1 MKKLIQILAVL
12 SSATQ
17 VFAFTPH
24 INKGRIE
31 EISVAR
37 ACAEMKIP
45 EAELKELNK
54 NCFLYLDSTL
64 YFPPTEIAAEE
75 KVPEIYKQTF
85 EETTEVLYR
94 VFIATKD
101 EYAAS
106 TGKNYYNSF
115 QKIYYVNGGSKGNLI
130 FADYYHGDVDLKIN
144 SDSPYVIQRNLMPII
159 KNNKVAGIM
168 YYGMETHS
176 SYAHTDEYESILD
189 LKSDHHTHRAVVFW
203 SDDFSKIDLAGGNAK
218 SDIHIECS
226 KPLIDENDVF
236 RYTIQNAFDKN
247 PATSYVEDTEDDLM
261 YVSLGLSY
269 KTVNGKTERIEN
281 KKIAI
286 INGYAQNNDL
296 YLKNNRVKEISG
308 NTYSNGE
315 LLFEDDDT
323 LFLADSTLK
332 YQIFDWAPSQSFS
345 VQKIYKGSAFNDTCI
360 AELDFFN
367 EKMKWVFGGVE

>member
-1 MKKLIQILAVL
+1 MKKHLVVSMTLAL
-12 SSATQ
+12 SATQ
-17 VFAFTPH
+17 LFAFTPH

-64 YFPPTEIAAEE
+64 YFPPTEIATEE

-115 QKIYYVNGGSKGNLI
+115 QKIYYVNGDSKGNLI

-144 SDSPYVIQRNLMPII
+144 SDSSYVIQRNLMPII

-176 SYAHTDEYESILD
+176 RYAHTDEYESILD

-203 SDDFSKIDLAGGNAK
+203 SDDFSKIDLASGSAK
-218 SDIHIECS
+218 SDIHIDCS

-247 PATSYVEDTEDDLM
+247 PATSYVEDTKDDLM
-261 YVSLGLSY
+261 YISFGTKDDL
-269 KTVNGKTERIEN
+269 R
-281 KKIAI
+281 KIAI

-296 YLKNNRVKEISG
+296 YLKNNRVKKIGCDSYNEKEIKFEI
-308 NTYSNGE
+308 TDYFE
-315 LLFEDDDT
+315 LQ
-323 LFLADSTLK
+323 DSLLG
-332 YQIFDWAPSQSFS
+332 YQIFEIKKIQNFSSQPSFY
-345 VQKIYKGSAFNDTCI
+345 VEEIYKGVKYSDTCI
-360 AELDFFN
+360 AEVDYFY
-367 EKMKWVFGGVE
+367 EKTGWLFGGVE

>member
-1 MKKLIQILAVL
+1 MKKHLVISVTLAL
-12 SSATQ
+12 SATQ
-17 VFAFTPH
+17 LFAFTPH

-85 EETTEVLYR
+85 EKTTEVLYR

-115 QKIYYVNGGSKGNLI
+115 QKIYYVNGDSKGNLI

-144 SDSPYVIQRNLMPII
+144 SDSSYVIQRNLMPII

-176 SYAHTDEYESILD
+176 RYAHTDEYESILD

-203 SDDFSKIDLAGGNAK
+203 SDDFSKIDLASGSAK
-218 SDIHIECS
+218 SDIHIDCS

-261 YVSLGLSY
+261 YISAI
-269 KTVNGKTERIEN
+269 KP
-281 KKIAI
+281 KITKFAI
-286 INGYAQNNDL
+286 INGYAANENL
-296 YLKNNRVKEISG
+296 YFSNNRIIEVADEWTPDSKYPSEKLLETNNKYKLRDDCMAFQIG
-308 NTYSNGE
+308 EYKTFSNGYI
-315 LLFEDDDT
+315 FV
-323 LFLADSTLK
+323 SKISKGKK
-332 YQIFDWAPSQSFS
+332 YS
-345 VQKIYKGSAFNDTCI
+345 DTCL
-360 AELDFFN
+360 AEIDFYN
-367 EKMKWVFGGVE
+367 EKTGWLFGGVE

>member
-17 VFAFTPH
+17 LFAFTPH

-37 ACAEMKIP
+37 ATRELQLTEK
-45 EAELKELNK
+45 ELKDINK
-54 NCFLYLDSTL
+54 EFFGVLQSNN
-64 YFPPTEIAAEE
+64 FPPVMEADFDSPAQIFR
-75 KVPEIYKQTF
+75 QTF
-85 EETTEVLYR
+85 SETNEVLYR
-94 VFIATKD
+94 VISQVKEPEPFARGGI
-101 EYAAS
+101 
-106 TGKNYYNSF
+106 F
-115 QKIYYVNGGSKGNLI
+115 QKGYYANGKGKPNLI
-130 FADYYHGDVDLKIN
+130 FADFYDAEGEVFGQSVTSVQYNYNFMPVIKDNKI
-144 SDSPYVIQRNLMPII
+144 
-159 KNNKVAGIM
+159 AGIM
-168 YYGMETHS
+168 IYGIERFDKRKS
-176 SYAHTDEYESILD
+176 IVAYAGNEEILYH
-189 LKSDHHTHRAVVFW
+189 KAAVYW
-203 SDDFSKIDLAGGNAK
+203 SDDFSTADLRNTY
-218 SDIHIECS
+218 SNEEDMHIECS
-226 KPLIDENDVF
+226 KPLVDENDVF

-332 YQIFDWAPSQSFS
+332 YQIFDWTPSQSFS
-345 VQKIYKGSAFNDTCI
+345 VQKIYRGSKYSDTCI

-367 EKMKWVFGGVE
+367 EKMKWIFGGLN